1 MAMHRKC
8 GAKRSRTDMGIFSIA
23 IQATSGHTE
32 KWNGPQFSHMLQIAF
47 IINDQ
52 HFNFCTLIVAIKPN
66 DILFGCTMEHIPEVN
81 SFSAHSVLRWRTV
94 FIYSHRKLMFSS
106 YQVYSQHKCN
116 SFSCLA

>member
-1 MAMHRKC
+1 MQNVP
-8 GAKRSRTDMGIFSIA
+8 GLIWEFFSIA

-66 DILFGCTMEHIPEVN
+66 DILFGYTMEHIPE
-81 SFSAHSVLRWRTV
+81 LRLIHFRLTV
-94 FIYSHRKLMFSS
+94 Y
-106 YQVYSQHKCN
+106 
-116 SFSCLA
+116 

>member
-1 MAMHRKC
+1 
-8 GAKRSRTDMGIFSIA
+8 MGIFSIA

-66 DILFGCTMEHIPEVN
+66 DILLAIRWNTY
-81 SFSAHSVLRWRTV
+81 LRLIHFRLTV
-94 FIYSHRKLMFSS
+94 Y
-106 YQVYSQHKCN
+106 
-116 SFSCLA
+116 